1 MTPVTC
7 ATTELICATETKE
20 QTLDKHPM
28 LVAETAIVTRCMTV
42 TTSKITD
49 AMLGVICVTEET
61 AWTQESRGT
70 PKPPSLEMITAK

>member
-28 LVAETAIVTRCMTV
+28 LVAETAIVTRCMNV

-49 AMLGVICVTEET
+49 AMLGVIVAEET
-61 AWTQESRGT
+61 KGTPESRGT

>member
-7 ATTELICATETKE
+7 ATTESICATETKE
-20 QTLDKHPM
+20 QTLDNHPM

-49 AMLGVICVTEET
+49 AMLGVIVAEET
-61 AWTQESRGT
+61 KGTLESRGT